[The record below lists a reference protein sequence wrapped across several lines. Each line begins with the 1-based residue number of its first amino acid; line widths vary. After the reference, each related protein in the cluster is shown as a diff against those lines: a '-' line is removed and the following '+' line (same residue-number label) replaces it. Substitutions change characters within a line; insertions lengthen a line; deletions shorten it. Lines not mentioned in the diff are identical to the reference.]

1 MSRPFGGGPGGAALL
16 RAEDAKFTS
25 RFITASDN
33 IKSFADLK
41 GKTFAFGA
49 PSSTSGHLMP
59 RYFLPPETSPEFL
72 LLLGRA
78 TVENLA
84 MLLMAVDGVSAWLR
98 RASA

>member
-1 MSRPFGGGPGGAALL
+1 
-16 RAEDAKFTS
+16 
-25 RFITASDN
+25 
-33 IKSFADLK
+33 
-41 GKTFAFGA
+41 
-49 PSSTSGHLMP
+49 MP